1 VSIIIDIV
9 IVGIILFCLLR
20 GYMKGLIGVAF
31 SIVSFIA
38 ALIISFILFV
48 PVSSYVINNT
58 EFDDGIKTAIVEN
71 FTGTSEKEAVTEE
84 SAEGVSNEKTTNF
97 ITSYIDEQID
107 ESKGNTLEVVATG
120 ISEICVKGIVFLA
133 LFIVARIA
141 LTFFKVLA
149 NLIAKLPILKE
160 FNKAGGIIFGLLKG
174 FVITYGVLA
183 VLLLVSPMFTEA
195 SFYKE
200 LNNSTV
206 GSMMYN
212 NNIIIKMIF

>member
-149 NLIAKLPILKE
+149 NLIAKLPILKQ